1 MNNTTHSFA
10 RTFRDLIAH
19 SKARELARDV
29 FQFTCTLPKDEEYSL
44 KDQMRRASRSIG
56 AQIAEAW
63 AKRRYEKHFIS
74 KLTDADAEQT
84 ETQHWMDVALDCRY
98 LDESQYALF
107 IERLEEI
114 NWILHGMINKAES
127 FCSAIPPTLH
137 EETAHY
143 FCK

>member
-1 MNNTTHSFA
+1 MDYTTHSFA
-10 RTFRDLIAH
+10 RTFRDLIVH
-19 SKARELARDV
+19 SKARVLARDV
-29 FQFTCTLPKDEEYSL
+29 FEFTCTLPKDEEYSL

-63 AKRRYEKHFIS
+63 AKRRYEKHFVS

-84 ETQHWMDVALDCRY
+84 ETQHWMDVALDCNY
-98 LDESQYALF
+98 LDDAQYTQF

-114 NWILHGMINKAES
+114 NRLLHGMINKAHS
-127 FCSAIPPTLH
+127 FCSATPAIH
-137 EETAHY
+137 EETAQY